1 MRERFGY
8 GSAYLVFHREEPVA
22 AFKANTREGV
32 IHITDFVGD
41 SDLEKEAGIATRDYT
56 KYHNDKSVDEII
68 KYDFNKATEFAL
80 NELGDDGWELISIE
94 KIKPQGFDVMKFG
107 ANKMYNFKRIK
118 E

>member
-1 MRERFGY
+1 MKKFEYKKIR
-8 GSAYLVFHREEPVA
+8 
-22 AFKANTREGV
+22 
-32 IHITDFVGD
+32 GD
-41 SDLEKEAGIATRDYT
+41 ELIGLNHKLYSKGDPNWDNMPKSDLEKEAGIATRDYT

-94 KIKPQGFDVMKFG
+94 KIKPQGFDVLKFG